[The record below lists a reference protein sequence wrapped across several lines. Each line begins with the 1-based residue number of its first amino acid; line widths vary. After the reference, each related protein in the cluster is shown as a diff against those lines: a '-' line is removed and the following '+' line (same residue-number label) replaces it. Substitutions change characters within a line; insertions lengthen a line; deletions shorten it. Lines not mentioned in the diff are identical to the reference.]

1 TEFQRAFLSQ
11 DDNGDLVVS
20 TTGDQGS
27 GILSSMSQANCFV
40 ILPIDSAGAQAGDQV
55 IVEPF
60 AGLV

>member
-1 TEFQRAFLSQ
+1 
-11 DDNGDLVVS
+11 
-20 TTGDQGS
+20 
-27 GILSSMSQANCFV
+27 MSQANCFV